1 MRAMIINKMDA
12 DLEAGI
18 PPGTELLEG
27 VGRLVED
34 MTRAGVL
41 LAAEGVR
48 PSSEGRRVKVTGG
61 RRTVTDGPFA
71 ETKELIGGFL
81 LVQVRTLDEAV
92 EWAARL
98 AEVLDDEV
106 EVRRLVELSDFDA
119 DTLPADEAE
128 RQQAVRDQLRG
139 T

>member
-1 MRAMIINKMDA
+1 MRALIINKMDA

-18 PPGTELLEG
+18 PPSAAILEG

-34 MTRAGVL
+34 MTKAGVL

-48 PSSEGRRVKVTGG
+48 PSSQGARVRVSGG

-81 LVQVRTLDEAV
+81 LVQVRSLDEAV

-98 AEVLDDEV
+98 SEVLDDEI
-106 EVRRLVELSDFDA
+106 EVRPIVELSDFDTA
-119 DTLPADEAE
+119 VLSDDERD
-128 RQQAVRDQLRG
+128 RQQSVRDQLRG

>member
-1 MRAMIINKMDA
+1 MRALIINKMDA

-18 PPGTELLEG
+18 PPSAAILEG

-34 MTRAGVL
+34 MTKAGVL

-48 PSSEGRRVKVTGG
+48 PSSQGARVRVSGG

-81 LVQVRTLDEAV
+81 LVQVRSLDEAV

-98 AEVLDDEV
+98 SEVLDDEI
-106 EVRRLVELSDFDA
+106 EVRPIVELSDFDTA
-119 DTLPADEAE
+119 VLSDHERE
-128 RQQAVRDQLRG
+128 RQQSVRDQLRG